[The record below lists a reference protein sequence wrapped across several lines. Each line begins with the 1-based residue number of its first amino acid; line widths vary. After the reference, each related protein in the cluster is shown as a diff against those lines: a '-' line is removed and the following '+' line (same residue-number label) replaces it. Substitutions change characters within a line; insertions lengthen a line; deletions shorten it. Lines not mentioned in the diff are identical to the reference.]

1 MKLEHMIEA
10 AMTFTLAEILE
21 EESGFSTEQA
31 VALAADKVKKTDYS
45 VILKRVDE
53 QLEDLKQAYPGV
65 TRTEAA
71 LMYFMMR
78 DMRDI
83 FTVNVTE
90 ERVH

>member
-10 AMTFTLAEILE
+10 AMTFTLAELLE
-21 EESGFSTEQA
+21 EQSGLSTETA
-31 VALAADKVKKTDYS
+31 VAVAADKVRQTDYS

-53 QLEDLKQAYPGV
+53 QLEDLKKAYPGV

-78 DMRDI
+78 DMKDI
-83 FTVNVTE
+83 FTVNVKTGSI
-90 ERVH
+90 H